1 MTHPSD
7 ETLNDYIER
16 ELNPA
21 DHVRVA
27 AHLETCTD
35 CALVVNGIHHVLRQ
49 AAALGPI
56 APPPQVWTRLLAAID
71 SRDSADS
78 FASADSFDSVDSFDS
93 TDSFD
98 SVDFADSFDSADS
111 TDSPD
116 SAHSSRKLARRV
128 AWGLATAALVVM
140 GFLAGR
146 FINVREQPAAVQQ
159 AAVAGSGS
167 AVRDEAIVR
176 ERVLLIA
183 VGDHLERSQMVLV
196 ELAHAET
203 RGSLDISAER
213 QLADD
218 LVASNRLYRQ
228 TAVQMGRANVAALL
242 DELERVLVEVA
253 RGPSTVNMRQ
263 LAAIQQQIEAQ
274 GILFKMKVI
283 GSDIRQPPGF

>member
-35 CALVVNGIHHVLRQ
+35 CALVVDGIHHVLRQ

-56 APPPQVWTRLLAAID
+56 APPPQVWTRLQAEID

-78 FASADSFDSVDSFDS
+78 LASADSFDSVDSNGC

-98 SVDFADSFDSADS
+98 SFDSPDS
-111 TDSPD
+111 VD
-116 SAHSSRKLARRV
+116 SAHSSRKLSRHV

-140 GFLAGR
+140 GFFAGR

-228 TAVQMGRANVAALL
+228 TAVQMGRTNVAGLL

>member
-27 AHLETCTD
+27 AHLETCAA
-35 CALVVNGIHHVLRQ
+35 CAAAVAEIQHVVRE
-49 AAALGPI
+49 ASALGPLT
-56 APPPQVWTRLLAAID
+56 PPPHVWSLIQSRVEGVGRVEGVERVEGVGRVQNLEPSAQRPEPKTQNPKPRTD
-71 SRDSADS
+71 SR
-78 FASADSFDSVDSFDS
+78 
-93 TDSFD
+93 
-98 SVDFADSFDSADS
+98 
-111 TDSPD
+111 
-116 SAHSSRKLARRV
+116 HLAW
-128 AWGLATAALVVM
+128 ALATAALVVM
-140 GFLAGR
+140 AFLAGR
-146 FINVREQPAAVQQ
+146 SFNMREQQDALQPNAS
-159 AAVAGSGS
+159 AGSGQ
-167 AVRDEAIVR
+167 AVRDEATVR

-203 RGSLDISAER
+203 HGDLDISAER

-228 TAVQMGRANVAALL
+228 TAQQMGQTNVAGVL

-253 RGPSTVNMRQ
+253 RGPSTVTVRQ
-263 LAAIQQQIEAQ
+263 LAAIQQRIEAQ
-274 GILFKMKVI
+274 GILFKVKVI
-283 GSDIRQPPGF
+283 GSDIRQPPGSQGETW

>member
-35 CALVVNGIHHVLRQ
+35 CALVVDGIHHVLRQ

-56 APPPQVWTRLLAAID
+56 APPPQVWTRLQAEID

-78 FASADSFDSVDSFDS
+78 LAS
-93 TDSFD
+93 
-98 SVDFADSFDSADS
+98 ADSFDSADS
-111 TDSPD
+111 SDSTDSFDSFDSADSPDSVD
-116 SAHSSRKLARRV
+116 SAHSSRKLSRHV

-140 GFLAGR
+140 GFFAGR

-228 TAVQMGRANVAALL
+228 TAVQMGRTNVAGLL

-253 RGPSTVNMRQ
+253 RGPSMVNMRQ